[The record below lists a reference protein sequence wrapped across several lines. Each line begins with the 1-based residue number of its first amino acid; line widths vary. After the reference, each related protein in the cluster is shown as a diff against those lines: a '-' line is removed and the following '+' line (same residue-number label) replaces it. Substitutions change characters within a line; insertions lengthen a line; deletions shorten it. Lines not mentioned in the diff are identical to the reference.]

1 MSRHGTSC
9 GRYVTTALGALAA
22 LQVAVVAPAMAQQDT
37 IRFGASLSLTGA
49 LSTEGN
55 RVRDGY
61 EFLVRHLNQQ
71 GGMDVCGRKYK
82 VDLKYYD
89 DESQANTAVRLVE
102 KLITE
107 DGVAFL
113 LGPYGSG
120 ATLASS
126 TVAEQHQ
133 IPMVIAHGASTAIYE
148 RGYKYIFA
156 VLNTVDHYT
165 QPIIDMAAHQ
175 EPKPKTVALVNE
187 NALFP
192 QLGINAAARQAK
204 EKGIEVVYQEKYPT
218 GTKDLSSLLAA
229 AKAKNPDIFITGGY
243 TGDMILLAKQAHEV
257 GLRPK
262 LFGFLLGPTLPGFV
276 EQLKQDAEYTLEPV
290 QWAPS
295 MPWKDQFFGWTA
307 QQFAELFQKEFGYWP
322 DYHPPQSAAAI
333 EVYQAAL
340 QKTCGLDPKKVRD
353 AIAQTDIQTFYG
365 PIKFNDKG
373 ENTAKEMAVVQIQNG
388 KPVVV
393 WPQEAA
399 QGKLVYPIPA
409 R

>member
-1 MSRHGTSC
+1 MRRHKTAGC
-9 GRYVTTALGALAA
+9 WRFATALCGLTVLLPMGA
-22 LQVAVVAPAMAQQDT
+22 APVQAEDML
-37 IRFGASLSLTGA
+37 RFGASLSLTGS
-49 LSTEGN
+49 LSTEVK
-55 RVRDGY
+55 RVKAGY
-61 EFLVRHLNQQ
+61 DFYVKLINDQ
-71 GGMDVCGRKYK
+71 GGIDLCGTKYK
-82 VDLKYYD
+82 MEVKYYD

-102 KLITE
+102 RLITE
-107 DGVAFL
+107 DGIKFL

-120 ATLASS
+120 ATLAAS

-133 IPMVIAHGASTAIYE
+133 VPMVIAHGASTPIYE

-156 VLNTVDHYT
+156 VLNTVDQYT

-295 MPWKDQFFGWTA
+295 M
-307 QQFAELFQKEFGYWP
+307 
-322 DYHPPQSAAAI
+322 
-333 EVYQAAL
+333 
-340 QKTCGLDPKKVRD
+340 
-353 AIAQTDIQTFYG
+353 
-365 PIKFNDKG
+365 
-373 ENTAKEMAVVQIQNG
+373 
-388 KPVVV
+388 
-393 WPQEAA
+393 
-399 QGKLVYPIPA
+399 
-409 R
+409 